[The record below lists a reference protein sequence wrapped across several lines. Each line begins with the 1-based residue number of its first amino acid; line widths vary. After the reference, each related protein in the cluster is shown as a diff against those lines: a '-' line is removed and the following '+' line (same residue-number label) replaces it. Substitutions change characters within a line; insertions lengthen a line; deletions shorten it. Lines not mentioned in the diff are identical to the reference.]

1 MSDYNVRVAAFA
13 KHGMAASDRLAEKH
27 KALFLSVPVETAFEQ
42 IVALTRLRDS
52 IEPPTNESEAYDIM
66 EELLAELLF
75 DGRLK
80 VANHGLGPDGRESYE
95 YLIGLHQNGR
105 PQKSTGPKE
114 IYADVISFYKESAAE
129 FQKRGQSDVNRP
141 TLFQTRRAQDP
152 DFLRRSNEANALKL
166 F

>member
-1 MSDYNVRVAAFA
+1 MSDFNVRVQAFA
-13 KHGMAASDRLAEKH
+13 KHGMAASDRLAERH

-52 IEPPTNESEAYDIM
+52 IEPPADEAAAYDIM
-66 EELLAELLF
+66 EELLAEILF

-80 VANHGLGPDGRESYE
+80 VAAHGLGPDGRESYD

-105 PQKSTGPKE
+105 PQKSTDPRE
-114 IYADVISFYKESAAE
+114 IYGDVISFYKESAEE
-129 FQKRGQSDVNRP
+129 FQRRGQSDVNRP
-141 TLFQTRRAQDP
+141 TLFQTRRANDP
-152 DFLRRSNEANALKL
+152 DFLRRSNEANSLKL